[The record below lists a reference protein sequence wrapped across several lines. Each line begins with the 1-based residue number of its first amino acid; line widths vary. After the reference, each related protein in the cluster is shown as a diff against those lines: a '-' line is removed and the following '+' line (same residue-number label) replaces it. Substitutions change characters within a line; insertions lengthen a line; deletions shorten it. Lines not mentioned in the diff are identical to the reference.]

1 MTHYDPSGWSAA
13 QMVGI
18 LLTARPRWVC
28 WALADRRSRA
38 ALAAADVAD
47 AVVGRA
53 STAESRGLVAL
64 ARYGNDVVSA
74 VDWLAG
80 DRRLPSRVLGS
91 LVDTGAVRLRREPA
105 RLWRPRLAEP
115 DPATLTAVRELL
127 QSRPPRAVVLA
138 LAAAEVAAQGSVA
151 SSALTSARAD
161 PLYPALRAGVVRYLR
176 RRASEDVAAAV
187 TGAVAAG

>member
-1 MTHYDPSGWSAA
+1 MASH
-13 QMVGI
+13 
-18 LLTARPRWVC
+18 
-28 WALADRRSRA
+28 RA
-38 ALAAADVAD
+38 GPNVEG
-47 AVVGRA
+47 VEG
-53 STAESRGLVAL
+53 GH
-64 ARYGNDVVSA
+64 
-74 VDWLAG
+74 
-80 DRRLPSRVLGS
+80 
-91 LVDTGAVRLRREPA
+91 LRRKPA

-127 QSRPPRAVVLA
+127 QSRQPRAVVLA
-138 LAAAEVAAQGSVA
+138 LAAAEVAVQGSVA